1 MSETRSLHDFE
12 EFRATIIEFQKS
24 EWETLLLEHL
34 VASMAN
40 RVLTYPT
47 IIFST
52 IDKER
57 ELGILKENYGFRG
70 GIKFCSDL
78 SLEECKVVVRQAL
91 ESRLESELLIS
102 EKEKNKERMNMYMVG
117 EDEKKR

>member
-1 MSETRSLHDFE
+1 
-12 EFRATIIEFQKS
+12 
-24 EWETLLLEHL
+24 
-34 VASMAN
+34 MAN